1 MPNQIEVNQ
10 IYDLCNQIFQQMTGR
25 TDIEAVDSASLVAM
39 GNEVSNLGKND
50 LWLNTLARRIGL
62 TIDSYRVYRNRFSDL
77 YRTQV
82 EWGGT
87 GSEIDCRD
95 A

>member
-39 GNEVSNLGKND
+39 GNEVSNLGKTNS
-50 LWLNTLARRIGL
+50 T
-62 TIDSYRVYRNRFSDL
+62 
-77 YRTQV
+77 
-82 EWGGT
+82 
-87 GSEIDCRD
+87 C
-95 A
+95 

>member
-62 TIDSYRVYRNRFSDL
+62 TIVPTECTATDSPICTEHRLSGGHWFRN
-77 YRTQV
+77 
-82 EWGGT
+82 
-87 GSEIDCRD
+87 
-95 A
+95 